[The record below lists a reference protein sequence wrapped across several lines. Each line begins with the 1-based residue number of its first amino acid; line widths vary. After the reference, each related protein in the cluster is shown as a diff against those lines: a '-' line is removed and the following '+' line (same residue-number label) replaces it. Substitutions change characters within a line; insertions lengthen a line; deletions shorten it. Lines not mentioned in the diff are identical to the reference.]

1 MLFSLVEKHSP
12 VSFLGLNAL
21 LFHFVAFILHASIFS
36 LRFSQK
42 QSANQKK
49 KKQKIYKGM
58 FYYLIEKH
66 MQKFRHFWREKNF
79 TRKKSLKSLLHQ
91 AIQFFMDKSSF
102 IKSAVMRTE

>member
-12 VSFLGLNAL
+12 VSFLGLNTL

-49 KKQKIYKGM
+49 KQKIYKGM
-58 FYYLIEKH
+58 CYYLIEKH
-66 MQKFRHFWREKNF
+66 MQKFRHF
-79 TRKKSLKSLLHQ
+79 
-91 AIQFFMDKSSF
+91 
-102 IKSAVMRTE
+102 